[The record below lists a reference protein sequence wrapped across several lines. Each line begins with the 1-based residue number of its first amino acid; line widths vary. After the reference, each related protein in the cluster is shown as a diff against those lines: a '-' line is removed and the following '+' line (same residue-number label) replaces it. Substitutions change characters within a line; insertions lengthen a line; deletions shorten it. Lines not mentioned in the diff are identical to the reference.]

1 MKRITFIIVLI
12 LFLQASTSF
21 AQNLGQQQKEIENI
35 IRPEL
40 EAQIRQ
46 NMLNAQQNQAPKNQN
61 PMQTR
66 QGQIQTSQQQA
77 VESYTSKMSIEGQ
90 IRMEQFNNPDVYI
103 DRDITNRKSSAII
116 PDDSYNRQNQS
127 RDIRSE
133 PIHSENLNSKS
144 LQSLRETSR
153 DQISPY
159 NNGSEMLEN
168 EIDWDREVYVQ
179 LFEKPKLQER
189 PFVQKPDLVQWAW
202 NEHARRMKLENEVAV
217 RNDMI
222 DLTKKGLGLVG
233 GVLVKGSMSVGAL
246 LSANLNL
253 YSELTK
259 YWNECSSGVRMA
271 KTSDTFE
278 ILGKAALNTLVDVA
292 VPWVGNEA
300 GVAYVGVEKM
310 GTDGMRVFNS
320 LQIGLS
326 LSNFAVKNEKSEE

>member
-1 MKRITFIIVLI
+1 MKKVLIVLACV
-12 LFLQASTSF
+12 LFSSVAF
-21 AQNLGQQQKEIENI
+21 AQLDGDFVEGVVHNPNKYLGKQQKAIGNT
-35 IRPEL
+35 IRGEV
-40 EAQIRQ
+40 EAQVR
-46 NMLNAQQNQAPKNQN
+46 
-61 PMQTR
+61 
-66 QGQIQTSQQQA
+66 QQQA
-77 VESYTSKMSIEGQ
+77 QAARQQAVQNFNNRISAEGQ
-90 IRMEQFNNPDVYI
+90 SRMEYYNNPNNYI
-103 DRDITNRKSSAII
+103 DRSITNRSSSAIF
-116 PDDSYNRQNQS
+116 PDDRHNPQNQPK
-127 RDIRSE
+127 DLRSTA
-133 PIHSENLNSKS
+133 INSESLTSKS

-202 NEHARRMKLENEVAV
+202 NEHARRLKLENEVAA

-222 DLTKKGLGLVG
+222 DITKKGLGLVG

-253 YSELTK
+253 YSELAK
-259 YWNECSSGVRMA
+259 YWNECSSGARKA

-278 ILGKAALNTLVDVA
+278 ILGEAALNTLVDVA
-292 VPWVGNEA
+292 APWVGDKV

-326 LSNFAVKNEKSEE
+326 LSDFAVNNEKPEE

>member
-1 MKRITFIIVLI
+1 MKRALFIWAFAI
-12 LFLQASTSF
+12 LSF
-21 AQNLGQQQKEIENI
+21 PMSAQFGGLDVEGFIRNPNSNGYYRQQKKEIGNT
-35 IRPEL
+35 IRSEV
-40 EAQIRQ
+40 EAQARAKRQ
-46 NMLNAQQNQAPKNQN
+46 SSQSTHTNQAVQ
-61 PMQTR
+61 
-66 QGQIQTSQQQA
+66 
-77 VESYTSKMSIEGQ
+77 SYNNRISIEGQ
-90 IRMEQFNNPDVYI
+90 QRMEYYNNPDNYI
-103 DRDITNRKSSAII
+103 NRDITNRRSSYFNNERRSAKSQTR
-116 PDDSYNRQNQS
+116 NLGT
-127 RDIRSE
+127 E

-202 NEHARRMKLENEVAV
+202 NEHARRLKLENEVAA

-222 DLTKKGLGLVG
+222 DITKKGLGLVG

-253 YSELTK
+253 YSELAK
-259 YWNECSSGVRMA
+259 YWNECSSGARKA

-278 ILGKAALNTLVDVA
+278 ILGEAALNTLVDVA
-292 VPWVGNEA
+292 APWVGDKV

-326 LSNFAVKNEKSEE
+326 LSDFAVNNEKPEE